1 MSHCNVICISVQ
13 VFPCVPDTCGHI
25 VHIIAG
31 PFLKAGISRSH
42 EFSKSDCL
50 YTDNWLQ
57 HVTSLHSGKRNQ
69 SIRKAKQ
76 AKKNYKGCLKRS
88 AFQTSFR

>member
-31 PFLKAGISRSH
+31 PFLKAQVFQDHTNFQNQIA
-42 EFSKSDCL
+42 FTL
-50 YTDNWLQ
+50 ITDWLQ
-57 HVTSLHSGKRNQ
+57 HVTSLYSGKLNQ
-69 SIRKAKQ
+69 SNIRKAKQ
-76 AKKNYKGCLKRS
+76 AK
-88 AFQTSFR
+88 

>member
-42 EFSKSDCL
+42 QFSESD
-50 YTDNWLQ
+50 WLK

-69 SIRKAKQ
+69 SNIREAKQ
-76 AKKNYKGCLKRS
+76 AKIIDLTY
-88 AFQTSFR
+88 